1 MDERLKRLLEEL
13 GAVLNDSFSESKQ
26 IGEMIAQIKT
36 VGYDVFLV
44 LNATIAIK
52 KREEEPVRQAAR
64 TNGAVESGFN
74 SQDIDFLKSM
84 HISADR

>member
-44 LNATIAIK
+44 LNPIK
-52 KREEEPVRQAAR
+52 KQEEERVRQAPR
-64 TNGAVESGFN
+64 RKGAVESWLN
-74 SQDIDFLKSM
+74 AKDIKFLKSM
-84 HISADR
+84 HISADE